1 MEFHFLE
8 ARVPLV
14 KEYRQ
19 SGSGYEKEA
28 YPMVKH
34 VSSHEEHVNSVSE
47 LAAALHYHSRN
58 AHCLLKGKLSRPLN
72 FESRAGATDP
82 MEPTEWMC
90 LDLDYLESESQVD
103 NVLAQMG
110 LSDVSYV
117 RQYGAGHKIDKKFS
131 AHLFFLLDKP
141 VQPEVLKYWLMLQN
155 FNLPDLD
162 RSISLQRS
170 NAALRWPLDIMV
182 AHNGMLL
189 YIAPP
194 VCSNFQD
201 PVPPQDRITVVNKA
215 HDKATIDFSVV
226 DTAVIEERKND
237 KLSELRK
244 KKGLKAKKF
253 NTRLVSGV
261 EVLSKPGVVTVTGY
275 KEARG
280 FMYLNLDGGD
290 SWGYYHPTDN
300 PEILFNF
307 KGEPNY
313 LTRELLP
320 EYYKNYKNQLKKSQ
334 TEEDTIYM
342 AFLDRKSDAYYRGT
356 FEPVTER
363 VEIFQTS
370 AVKKLEDFLKQHN
383 QWVGDYIEEWDYVF
397 RFDDNRVCVPEEK
410 FLNRFQESEYLR
422 EGRLAPAPAQF
433 PPTIKKILMSAF
445 GNEAESIKRF
455 LNWLAF
461 IVQKR
466 RRAETAWVL
475 SGNQGT
481 GKGLLTHNI
490 LAPIFGREYVHIAL
504 LSALSDPFNAFM
516 EDCVLLVLDETD
528 HRQLDSASKAMAK
541 LKQAITDPTIPI
553 HSKGV
558 NHYQAKNY
566 MSVILTSNSRS
577 AITVEES
584 DRRFNVSAFQEER
597 LFLTDKEFTQIESE
611 LLDFATVLYK
621 WNVDESSLRVPY
633 SNHQKQEMQELSSNS
648 IASLMK
654 ALRTGNLQRF
664 IDVMPSQSSFSD
676 GIDRVALDNARNVI
690 IEAEKRARRGEPHF
704 VDRDELHLIMRS
716 VSGEAVPQIPAKF
729 IQQLRHNGVHLERQ
743 QGQLGLEVNWI
754 APEYGLAEEKQPLR
768 AVK

>member
-14 KEYRQ
+14 KEYTQ
-19 SGSGYEKEA
+19 VSGGYEKEA

-34 VSSHEEHVNSVSE
+34 VTSHREVASTVDE
-47 LAAALHYHSRN
+47 LTSILRYHSRN
-58 AHCLLKGKLSRPLN
+58 AHCLLKGQLSRDLY

-82 MEPTEWMC
+82 MAQTEWLC
-90 LDLDYLESESQVD
+90 LDLDYLASESQVD
-103 NVLAQMG
+103 TILTQMG
-110 LSDVSYV
+110 LGDVSYV

-141 VQPEVLKYWLMLQN
+141 AQPEMLKYWLMNQN
-155 FNLPDLD
+155 FNIPELD
-162 RSISLQRS
+162 RAISLQRS

-194 VCSNFQD
+194 VCTNFPD
-201 PVPPQDRITVVNKA
+201 PVPAQDRINAVHKSRPTA
-215 HDKATIDFSVV
+215 SLDFSQI
-226 DTAVIEERKND
+226 DSAVIEERKHD
-237 KLSELRK
+237 KLSDLRK

-253 NTRLVSGV
+253 NTRLVSGI

-280 FMYLNLDGGD
+280 FMYLNLGGGD

-300 PEILFNF
+300 PEIIYNF

-313 LTRELLP
+313 LTKELLP
-320 EYYKNYKNQLKKSQ
+320 EYYKNYKTQLKAVQ
-334 TEEDTIYM
+334 GNVDTIFM
-342 AFLDRKSDAYYRGT
+342 AFLDRRSDAYYRGT
-356 FEPVTER
+356 FDPVSAK
-363 VEIFQTS
+363 VDIYQTS
-370 AVKKLEDFLKQHN
+370 AVKKIEDFLKQHN
-383 QWVGDYIEEWDYVF
+383 QWVGEYIEEWDYVF
-397 RFDDNRVCVPEEK
+397 RFDDSRICVPEER
-410 FLNRFQESEYLR
+410 FLNRYQETEYLR
-422 EGRLAPAPAQF
+422 DGRLAPAPANF
-433 PPTIKKILMSAF
+433 PPITKKILMSAF
-445 GNEAESIKRF
+445 GDEAESVKRF

-481 GKGLLTHNI
+481 GKGLLTHQI
-490 LAPIFGREYVHIAL
+490 LAPMLGKQHVHIAL

-528 HRQLDSASKAMAK
+528 HRQLDTTSKAMAK

-566 MSVILTSNSRS
+566 MSIMLTSNSRS
-577 AITVEES
+577 AITVEET
-584 DRRFNVSAFQEER
+584 DRRFNVAAFQEER
-597 LFLTDKEFTQIESE
+597 LFLTDTEYDKIEEE
-611 LLDFATVLYK
+611 LLDFTSILYK
-621 WNVDESSLRVPY
+621 WNIDESVLRIPY
-633 SNHQKQEMQELSSNS
+633 GNFQKKEMHELSSNS
-648 IASLMK
+648 LEAMMK
-654 ALRTGNLQRF
+654 AVRKGNLQKF
-664 IDVMPSQSSFSD
+664 IDVMPSQSSLSE
-676 GIDRVALDNARNVI
+676 GVDRIVLDHAHNIVKT
-690 IEAEKRARRGEPHF
+690 AEMVARRGEAHF
-704 VDRDELHLIMRS
+704 MDRDEFHVLLKAT
-716 VSGEAVPQIPAKF
+716 SGESISSMPSKF
-729 IQQLRHNGVHLERQ
+729 IQQLRHNGIYLERQ
-743 QGQLGLEVNWI
+743 DGVLGVRVKWE
-754 APEYGLAEEKQPLR
+754 APEFGLVQNQPLR